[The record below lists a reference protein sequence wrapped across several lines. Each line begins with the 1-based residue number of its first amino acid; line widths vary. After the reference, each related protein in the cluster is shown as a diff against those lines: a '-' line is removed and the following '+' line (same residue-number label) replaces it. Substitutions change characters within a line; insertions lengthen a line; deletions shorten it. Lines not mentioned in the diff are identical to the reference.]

1 MSAPASSAGNKGAT
15 ASDRGPVQHVV
26 FRVDTTRYA
35 LPLAAVREVVVQ
47 PEGLVRV
54 PRAPGPVLGVVNLRG
69 RVVTVVD
76 FALLLELPGPAQPQR
91 KLILLD
97 RGRRDLA
104 LSVTDVEGIE
114 TVDKVSTQPRE
125 SRAPVRGV
133 TRVKGVAVTVLDT
146 DALDLAVTRL
156 FDRG

>member
-1 MSAPASSAGNKGAT
+1 VTSSAGSGARGG
-15 ASDRGPVQHVV
+15 AGSDRGPVQHVV
-26 FRVDTTRYA
+26 FRLDTTRYA

-54 PRAPGPVLGVVNLRG
+54 PRAPAPVLGVVNLRG

-76 FALLLELPGPAQPQR
+76 FALLLELPRAGQPLR
-91 KLILLD
+91 KLVLLD

-104 LSVTDVEGIE
+104 LSVTEVEGIE
-114 TVDKVSTQPRE
+114 TVEKVSNAPRE

-133 TRVKGVAVTVLDT
+133 TRVKGLAVTVLDP
-146 DALDLAVTRL
+146 DALDLAVTHL

>member
-1 MSAPASSAGNKGAT
+1 MSAPASPAPRGGT

-26 FRVDTTRYA
+26 FLVDSTRYA
-35 LPLAAVREVVVQ
+35 LPLSAVSQVVVQ

-54 PRAPGPVLGVVNLRG
+54 PRAPPPVLGIVNLRG

-76 FALLLELPGPAQPQR
+76 FSLLLDLPGPSQPQR
-91 KLILLD
+91 KLILLE

-104 LSVTDVEGIE
+104 LSVTDVEGFE
-114 TVDKVSTQPRE
+114 SVEKVSTQPRE

-133 TRVKGVAVTVLDT
+133 TRVKGVAVTVLDA
-146 DALDLAVTRL
+146 DALDVAVTHL

>member
-1 MSAPASSAGNKGAT
+1 VSAPGGAAPRGGT

-26 FRVDTTRYA
+26 FLVDSTRYA
-35 LPLAAVREVVVQ
+35 LPLSAVSQVVVQ

-54 PRAPGPVLGVVNLRG
+54 PRAPPPVLGVVNLRG
-69 RVVTVVD
+69 RVVMVVD
-76 FALLLELPGPAQPQR
+76 FALLLDLPRPAQPQR
-91 KLILLD
+91 KLILLE

-104 LSVTDVEGIE
+104 LSVTDVEGFE
-114 TVDKVSTQPRE
+114 SVEKVSSQPRE

-133 TRVKGVAVTVLDT
+133 TRVKGVAVTVLDA
-146 DALDLAVTRL
+146 DALDVAVTHL

>member
-1 MSAPASSAGNKGAT
+1 MSAGPAP
-15 ASDRGPVQHVV
+15 DRVPVQHVV
-26 FRVDTTRYA
+26 FLLDGTRYA
-35 LPLAAVREVVVQ
+35 LPLAAVREVVLQ

-54 PRAPGPVLGVVNLRG
+54 PRAPLPVMGVVNLRG
-69 RVVTVVD
+69 RVVTVLD
-76 FALLLELPGPAQPQR
+76 FASLLELPPSAQPQR

-114 TVDKVSTQPRE
+114 TVEKVSTPARE
-125 SRAPVRGV
+125 SRPAVRGV

-146 DALDLAVTRL
+146 DALDVAVTHL

>member
-1 MSAPASSAGNKGAT
+1 VSGAT

-26 FRVDTTRYA
+26 FLLDATRYA
-35 LPLAAVREVVVQ
+35 LPLPAVREVVRQ
-47 PEGLVRV
+47 PDGVVRV
-54 PRAPGPVLGVVNLRG
+54 PRAPLPVLGVVNLRG

-76 FALLLELPGPAQPQR
+76 FASLLELPPPTRPER

-114 TVDKVSTQPRE
+114 TVEKVSTPARE
-125 SRAPVRGV
+125 SRPAVRGV
-133 TRVKGVAVTVLDT
+133 TRVKGVAVTVLDA
-146 DALDLAVTRL
+146 DALDLAVTHL